1 MLALRRRLNGTLSGG
16 MVATAI
22 PVEKSTK
29 LIRPVYFLY
38 VAVALSAMFAAILS
52 HDVWFLNWT
61 HVMAGTLWTGID
73 LFMGFVLGPVLGQV
87 DGSARK
93 QVLLKLVP
101 RTLFILPTLAVVTGT
116 SGWFLA
122 VDLGFTGLPWPQI
135 AWLYAA
141 LVIITILTVQGL
153 GYLLPTELRVCLE
166 LQKKAPDY
174 TKIDRMMRGFFLIVA
189 LQGAM
194 QIAIIVIMAKFA
206 SGI

>member
-1 MLALRRRLNGTLSGG
+1 MAT
-16 MVATAI
+16 TAI

-29 LIRPVYFLY
+29 LIRPAYFLY
-38 VAVALSAMFAAILS
+38 VAITLGAMLSSILS
-52 HDVWFLNWT
+52 QNIWFLNWT
-61 HVMAGTLWTGID
+61 HVMAGILWTGID
-73 LFMGFVLGPVLGQV
+73 LFMGFVLGPILGQV
-87 DGSARK
+87 DGSAKK

-122 VDLGFTGLPWPQI
+122 LDLGFMSLPWPQI

-141 LVIITILTVQGL
+141 LVIITILAAQGL

-166 LQKKAPDY
+166 LRKERPDY
-174 TKIDRMMRGFFLIVA
+174 VKIDQMMRKFFLIVA

-194 QIAIIVIMAKFA
+194 QIAIIVIMAKLA
-206 SGI
+206 SGL